1 MLLKKKYFII
11 FLVAK
16 KRRCA
21 MLPEIRNQDN
31 IFSIPKFNIEKKD
44 VESFIEEL
52 KGFHDEFKD
61 CFSRSESRDNFFQ
74 YSAGQLSNLER
85 KSIEPIALNIQDG
98 NVRSMQKFISDVVW
112 DDNAILHKYHHM
124 INEDMGD
131 SNGVLIFDESGF
143 AKKGNDSI
151 GVAKQYCGNLGKVEN
166 CQVGVFAAYASP
178 SGYSLLDK
186 RLFIPEKW
194 FTADYEQRRHKCNLP
209 NEIQFIT
216 KPQLAIEMFNDLQ
229 EQKLLSC
236 KYVLADSLYGNSPE
250 FIGAIE
256 EHADLIYFVGIPSDT
271 LCWLEKPITIKKEYK
286 HKGKVHTKVIIDQ
299 GEKKPISFE
308 TLAKNINNY
317 FWYRRK
323 VSEGTKGPI
332 EYEFTKRRVILSQKG
347 LPQKT
352 VWLIIRRT
360 LGGNPTYSYF
370 ISNAPENTKLK
381 TFVWLSGLRW
391 AIEQCFEETK
401 SELGM
406 DQYEVRKYTGWN
418 HHILTC
424 MLSHFFLWHLKIKLG
439 KKSTVYY
446 SVAA

>member
-1 MLLKKKYFII
+1 
-11 FLVAK
+11 
-16 KRRCA
+16 
-21 MLPEIRNQDN
+21 MLPDSRSHDA
-31 IFSIPKFNIEKKD
+31 IFSIPKFSVEKKE
-44 VESFIEEL
+44 VEAFVEEL
-52 KGFHDEFKD
+52 KGFHEEFKD

-74 YSAGQLSNLER
+74 YTAGQLSSLEK
-85 KSIEPIALNIQDG
+85 KSIEPIALNIQGG

-112 DDNAILHKYHHM
+112 DEDKLLTRYHNIL
-124 INEDMGD
+124 NDDMGD

-143 AKKGNDSI
+143 VKKGDDSA

-178 SGYSLLDK
+178 SGYALLDK

-194 FTADYEQRRHKCNLP
+194 FTDDYETRRNKCKIPENV
-209 NEIQFIT
+209 EFKT
-216 KPQLAIEMFNDLQ
+216 KPQLAVEIFHDLQ
-229 EQKLLSC
+229 EQKLLPY

-250 FIGAIE
+250 FIDAIE
-256 EHADLIYFVGIPSDT
+256 EHADLTYFVSIPSDT
-271 LCWLEKPITIKKEYK
+271 LCWIERPITRKKEYK
-286 HKGKVHTKVIIDQ
+286 YKGEVHTKVILEKA
-299 GEKKPISFE
+299 EKKPISFE

-332 EYEFTKRRVILSQKG
+332 EYEFTRRRVVLSKNS

-352 VWLIIRRT
+352 VWLIIKRT
-360 LGGNPTYSYF
+360 LGCNPTYKYY
-370 ISNAPENTKLK
+370 ISNAPESTKLK

-406 DQYEVRKYTGWN
+406 DQYEVRKYPGWN

-424 MLSHFFLWHLKIKLG
+424 MLSHFFLWHLKIRLG
-439 KKSTVYY
+439 KKSSVYY